1 MVTRTLPEGSWVEIA
16 DQKKRLNA
24 ELRARAYFYEKKGY
38 IVSAVSGSV
47 ETGEPTILPPDV
59 GNSDLGCCVCDR
71 LLEFSPRSPNL
82 RDMKLTDWPA
92 YRASGAKSVKS
103 FEAASWMITVDTINT
118 AIMVTARPR
127 LSLHSEISVQGSANP
142 RHEDVGA
149 AVRKTLKAAMVL
161 RANGV
166 I

>member
-1 MVTRTLPEGSWVEIA
+1 MITRTLPEGSWVEIA
-16 DQKKRLNA
+16 EQKERLNA

-59 GNSDLGCCVCDR
+59 GNADLGCCICDR
-71 LLEFSPRSPNL
+71 LLEFDPRSPNM
-82 RDMKLTDWPA
+82 RYMKVTDWRA
-92 YRASGAKSVKS
+92 YRVSGAKSAKS
-103 FEAASWMITVDTINT
+103 FEANSWMICVDTINT

-127 LSLHSEISVQGSANP
+127 LSLYSEICVQGLAIL

-149 AVRKTLKAAMVL
+149 VVRKTLKAAMVL